1 MNARQYLVPLTVL
14 VLISLLMG
22 ACSPAAPQAATEAPV
37 LEYEAPAAEAAAPVY
52 EEAPANYPSPSPTM
66 SAPNGEPYDTT
77 FFENYGVNPT
87 IDTEDDN
94 LSTFALD
101 VDTGSYT
108 VARRFLSD
116 GNLPD
121 KDSVRVEEF
130 VNYFR
135 QGYRLPDEEERF
147 NIAID
152 GGEAPFTESERYQI
166 MRVGIQGYAVSDE
179 NRKDASLTFVID
191 VSGSMAR
198 EDRLGLVKDAL
209 ELLVYELDEDDTVG
223 IVVYGSRAHVV
234 LEPTSA
240 DRKSKIMRAIN
251 GLSSEGSTNAEAG
264 IRLGYRQA
272 LEAFIPG
279 GINRVILCS
288 DGVANVGETSAGGIW
303 DEVKYHASE
312 GVTLTTV
319 GFGMG
324 NYNDVLME
332 QLADQGDGF
341 YAYVDEIDE
350 AERVFVT
357 NLTSTLQVIAM
368 DARVQ
373 VDFNPEVVSRYRLI
387 GFENRD
393 MADEDFR
400 NDEVDA
406 GEIGAG
412 HSVTALYEVK
422 LFPEADG
429 EIASVHLRWIDPE
442 TRAPSEISRGFY
454 TYDLHRD
461 FEEADPYFQRSVLVA
476 EFAEILRES
485 FYAEKSSMMDV
496 LYEVKRVA
504 GLLEDDPD
512 MGEFASLVKKAFILM
527 E

>member
-1 MNARQYLVPLTVL
+1 MNARRYLIPLTVL

-22 ACSPAAPQAATEAPV
+22 ACSPAPARM
-37 LEYEAPAAEAAAPVY
+37 AAEAVQPPKVMS
-52 EEAPANYPSPSPTM
+52 NSPSPSPTM
-66 SAPNGEPYDTT
+66 AAPNGEPYIDNY
-77 FFENYGVNPT
+77 FENYGVNPS
-87 IDTEDDN
+87 IDTEDDH

-108 VARRFLSD
+108 VARRYLND

-130 VNYFR
+130 VNYFS
-135 QGYRLPDEEERF
+135 QGYRLSDEEERF
-147 NIAID
+147 NIQID
-152 GGEAPFTESERYQI
+152 GGAAPFTESERYQI
-166 MRVGIQGYAVSDE
+166 MRVGIQGYAVSPE

-191 VSGSMAR
+191 VSGSMDM
-198 EDRLGLVKDAL
+198 ENRLGLVKDAL
-209 ELLVYELDEDDTVG
+209 ELLVEELGEGDTVS
-223 IVVYGSRAHVV
+223 IVVYGSNAHVV
-234 LEPTSA
+234 LGPTSA
-240 DRKSKIMRAIN
+240 DRKSKIMQAIN
-251 GLSSEGSTNAEAG
+251 GLHSEGSTNAEAG
-264 IRLGYRQA
+264 IKLGYRQA
-272 LEAFIPG
+272 LEAFTPG

-288 DGVANVGETSAGGIW
+288 DGVANVGDTSAGGIW
-303 DEVKYHASE
+303 DEVEARASE
-312 GVTLTTV
+312 GITLTTV

-324 NYNDVLME
+324 NYNDTLME

-341 YAYVDEIDE
+341 YAYVDDIDE
-350 AERVFVT
+350 AERIFVT

-393 MADEDFR
+393 IADEDFR

-406 GEIGAG
+406 GELGAG
-412 HSVTALYEVK
+412 HSVTALYEFK
-422 LFPEADG
+422 LFSEAEG
-429 EIASVHLRWIDPE
+429 EIATVHMRWIDPE

-454 TYDLHRD
+454 TYDLNRE

-476 EFAEILRES
+476 EFAEVLRQS
-485 FYAEKSSMMDV
+485 YYAEETSLEDI
-496 LYEVKRVA
+496 LYEVKRVNA
-504 GLLEDDPD
+504 LLDDD
-512 MGEFASLVKKAFILM
+512 TKMQEFTSLVRKAFAIM

>member
-1 MNARQYLVPLTVL
+1 MNARRYLIPLTVL

-22 ACSPAAPQAATEAPV
+22 ACSPAPARM
-37 LEYEAPAAEAAAPVY
+37 AAEAVQPPKVMS
-52 EEAPANYPSPSPTM
+52 NSPSPSPTM
-66 SAPNGEPYDTT
+66 AAPNGEPYIDNY
-77 FFENYGVNPT
+77 FENYGVNPS
-87 IDTEDDN
+87 IDTEDDH

-108 VARRFLSD
+108 VARRYLND

-130 VNYFR
+130 VNYFS

-147 NIAID
+147 NIQID
-152 GGEAPFTESERYQI
+152 GGAAPFTESERYQI
-166 MRVGIQGYAVSDE
+166 MRVGIQGYAVSPE

-191 VSGSMAR
+191 VSGSMDM
-198 EDRLGLVKDAL
+198 ENRLGLVKDAL
-209 ELLVYELDEDDTVG
+209 ELLVEELGEGDTVS
-223 IVVYGSRAHVV
+223 IVVYGSNAHVV
-234 LEPTSA
+234 LGPTSA
-240 DRKSKIMRAIN
+240 DRKSKIMQAIN
-251 GLSSEGSTNAEAG
+251 GLHSEGSTNAEAG
-264 IRLGYRQA
+264 IKLGYRQA
-272 LEAFIPG
+272 LEAFTPG

-288 DGVANVGETSAGGIW
+288 DGVANVGDTSAGGIW
-303 DEVKYHASE
+303 DEVEARASE
-312 GVTLTTV
+312 GITLTTV

-324 NYNDVLME
+324 NYNDTLME

-341 YAYVDEIDE
+341 YAYVDDIDE
-350 AERVFVT
+350 AERIFVT

-393 MADEDFR
+393 IADEDFR

-406 GEIGAG
+406 GELGAG
-412 HSVTALYEVK
+412 HSVTALYEFK
-422 LFPEADG
+422 LFSEAEG
-429 EIASVHLRWIDPE
+429 EIATVHMRWIDPE

-454 TYDLHRD
+454 TYDLNRE
-461 FEEADPYFQRSVLVA
+461 FEEADPYFQRSMLVA
-476 EFAEILRES
+476 EFAEVLRQS
-485 FYAEKSSMMDV
+485 YYAEETSLEDI
-496 LYEVKRVA
+496 LYEVKRVNA
-504 GLLEDDPD
+504 LLDDD
-512 MGEFASLVKKAFILM
+512 TNMQEFTSLVRKAFAIM

>member
-1 MNARQYLVPLTVL
+1 MA
-14 VLISLLMG
+14 
-22 ACSPAAPQAATEAPV
+22 
-37 LEYEAPAAEAAAPVY
+37 
-52 EEAPANYPSPSPTM
+52 
-66 SAPNGEPYDTT
+66 APNGEPYDTT

-121 KDSVRVEEF
+121 KDAVRVEEF
-130 VNYFR
+130 VNYFS
-135 QGYRLPDEEERF
+135 QGYRLPDEKERF

-166 MRVGIQGYAVSDE
+166 MRVGIQGYAVSPE

-209 ELLVYELDEDDTVG
+209 ELLVGELDEDDTVG
-223 IVVYGSRAHVV
+223 IVVYGSRARVV

-240 DRKSKIMRAIN
+240 DRTSRIMRAIN
-251 GLSSEGSTNAEAG
+251 NLESEGSTNAEAG
-264 IRLGYRQA
+264 LRLGYQQA
-272 LEAFIPG
+272 LEAFIPW

-312 GVTLTTV
+312 GITLTTV

-341 YAYVDEIDE
+341 YAYVDDIDE

-387 GFENRD
+387 GFENRA

-406 GEIGAG
+406 GELGAG

-422 LFPEADG
+422 LYPEAEG

-442 TRAPSEISRGFY
+442 TRAPSEMSRGFY
-454 TYDLHRD
+454 TYDLQGD
-461 FEEADPYFQRSVLVA
+461 FDEADPYFQRTVLVA
-476 EFAEILRES
+476 EFAEVLRQS
-485 FYAEKSSMMDV
+485 YYAEETSLEDV
-496 LYEVKRVA
+496 WAEVRRVSRLLDEDPATQDLEWMVKRAVM
-504 GLLEDDPD
+504 LLE
-512 MGEFASLVKKAFILM
+512 
-527 E
+527 

>member
-1 MNARQYLVPLTVL
+1 MNARQTLISLTVL
-14 VLISLLMG
+14 VLVSMLMG
-22 ACSPAAPQAATEAPV
+22 ACAPAAPQAATEAPMH
-37 LEYEAPAAEAAAPVY
+37 EYEVSAAEEAA
-52 EEAPANYPSPSPTM
+52 APANYPSPMPTM
-66 SAPNGEPYDTT
+66 AAPNGEPYDTT

-87 IDTEDDN
+87 IDTEDDH

-121 KDSVRVEEF
+121 KDAVRVEEF
-130 VNYFR
+130 VNYFS

-152 GGEAPFTESERYQI
+152 GGKAPFTESERYQM
-166 MRVGIQGYAVSDE
+166 MRVGIQGYAVSPE

-191 VSGSMAR
+191 ISGSMDR
-198 EDRLGLVKDAL
+198 ENRLGLVKDAL
-209 ELLVYELDEDDTVG
+209 ELLVHELGEDDTVS
-223 IVVYGSRAHVV
+223 IVVYGSNARVV
-234 LEPTSA
+234 LEPTAA
-240 DRKSKIMRAIN
+240 DRKPKIMRTIN
-251 GLSSEGSTNAEAG
+251 SLHSGGSTNAEAG
-264 IRLGYRQA
+264 LRLGYRQA
-272 LEAFIPG
+272 LAAFIPG

-303 DEVKYHASE
+303 DEIKYYASE

-324 NYNDVLME
+324 NYNDTLME

-373 VDFNPEVVSRYRLI
+373 VDFNPEVVSRYRLV

-406 GEIGAG
+406 GEMGAG
-412 HSVTALYEVK
+412 HSVTALYEIK
-422 LFPEADG
+422 LYPEVDG
-429 EIASVHLRWIDPE
+429 EIVSVHLRWIDPE
-442 TRAPSEISRGFY
+442 TRAPSEMSRGFY

-461 FEEADPYFQRSVLVA
+461 FDEADLYFQRSVLVG
-476 EFAEILRES
+476 EFAEILRDS
-485 FYAEKSSMMDV
+485 FYAEEVDMMDV

-504 GLLEDDPD
+504 NLLEYDPEMKD
-512 MGEFASLVKKAFILM
+512 FESMVKKAFVLM